1 MILSCTERAIGTI
14 FVGDKNNTLSALSNF
29 LTRKTKWTHY
39 IEEIISMI
47 TIKFPT
53 TYDLNTTESTRSRIV
68 TQSTFNFCVRDV
80 SLPQCNKG
88 YVYMSISTKYLT
100 FTYIGGK
107 IYSYKN
113 KAT

>member
-1 MILSCTERAIGTI
+1 MILICTECARDTI
-14 FVGDKNNTLSALSNF
+14 FVGDENNTLSALSTIF
-29 LTRKTKWTHY
+29 TRKTQWTDY
-39 IEEIISMI
+39 IEEIISI
-47 TIKFPT
+47 IAIKFPT

-100 FTYIGGK
+100 FTYIGGE
-107 IYSYKN
+107 IYLY
-113 KAT
+113 